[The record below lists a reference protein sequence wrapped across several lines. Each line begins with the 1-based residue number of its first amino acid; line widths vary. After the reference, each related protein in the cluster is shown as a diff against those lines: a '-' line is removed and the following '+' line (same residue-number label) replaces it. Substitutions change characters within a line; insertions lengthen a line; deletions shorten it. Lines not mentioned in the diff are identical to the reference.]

1 MTFSVLKSTPS
12 NELSSPTKNVKG
24 EGQSDE
30 AVSGEDKSSS
40 IFSQL
45 FSAFSSD
52 KSSEGKI
59 SGKQGESASGDLETN
74 GVDVELEGAEAALG
88 NESTDGLVLDGLTKI
103 DSSAIA
109 SNLDVEG
116 DEGDEGES
124 NAENSD
130 ALLTRLGKSEQLLQG
145 NPKASISASDTSI
158 QAIPDAENLNPEALD
173 KINAESG
180 NLLPLSEQNN
190 KMIHGDV
197 SDSGTQIDEV
207 ATLTNAAMSMNSPKG
222 TRLDIE
228 SDKPNSSPAKKLA
241 DVLNSLSKETNEIV
255 SDGIPADAVIPMS
268 ALTSAALVNEAQ
280 PKEQV
285 LSQFVNAQAS
295 DDKQGE
301 LGNDKRFNPA
311 GANVAN
317 SANSITAA
325 MAGNNSGS
333 GFDLNT
339 PAANDLEQVDSLMTE
354 TTEQADFNQ
363 TLETVRRQEQADVTN
378 RAQAK
383 TPVLTEAEQQIL
395 DKRVNINHAS
405 ASSELNEKIAIMAGK
420 ELQTATIRLDPS
432 EMGSMNIKLS
442 MQNDQATV
450 VIHAQNAQSRELL
463 EQQLPRLREMLQQQG
478 IALGDTQVQADSG
491 SQQQSAF
498 QQGDDGHRPQSG
510 EKASNN
516 TTNYAADSQTETA
529 VSSEYWQDS
538 GKGVDFYA

>member
-74 GVDVELEGAEAALG
+74 GVDSELEGAETALG
-88 NESTDGLVLDGLTKI
+88 NESTDGIVLDGLAKI

-116 DEGDEGES
+116 DEGES

-130 ALLTRLGKSEQLLQG
+130 ELLMRLGKSEQLLQG

-190 KMIHGDV
+190 KMIQGDV
-197 SDSGTQIDEV
+197 SDSGAQIDEV

-241 DVLNSLSKETNEIV
+241 DVLSSLSEETNEIV

-268 ALTSAALVNEAQ
+268 ALTSAGLVNEAQ
-280 PKEQV
+280 PKEQI

-325 MAGNNSGS
+325 MTGNNSGS

-339 PAANDLEQVDSLMTE
+339 PAASDLEQVDSLMTE

-498 QQGDDGHRPQSG
+498 QQGDGGSRTQSG

>member
-74 GVDVELEGAEAALG
+74 GVDSELEGAETALG
-88 NESTDGLVLDGLTKI
+88 NESTDGIVLDGLAKI

-116 DEGDEGES
+116 DEGES

-130 ALLTRLGKSEQLLQG
+130 ELLTRLGKSEQLLQG

-190 KMIHGDV
+190 KMIQGDV
-197 SDSGTQIDEV
+197 SDSGAQIDEV

-241 DVLNSLSKETNEIV
+241 DVLSSLSEETNEIV

-268 ALTSAALVNEAQ
+268 ALTSAGLVNEAQ

-325 MAGNNSGS
+325 MTGNNSGS

-339 PAANDLEQVDSLMTE
+339 PAASDLEQVDSLMTE

-498 QQGDDGHRPQSG
+498 QQGDGGSRTQSG

>member
-74 GVDVELEGAEAALG
+74 GVDSELEGAETALG
-88 NESTDGLVLDGLTKI
+88 NESTDGIVLDGLAKI

-116 DEGDEGES
+116 DEGKS

-130 ALLTRLGKSEQLLQG
+130 ELLTRLGKSEQLLQG

-190 KMIHGDV
+190 KMIQGDV
-197 SDSGTQIDEV
+197 SDSGAQIDEV

-241 DVLNSLSKETNEIV
+241 DVLSSLSEETNEIV

-268 ALTSAALVNEAQ
+268 ALTSAGLVNEAQ
-280 PKEQV
+280 PKEQI

-325 MAGNNSGS
+325 MTGNNSGS

-339 PAANDLEQVDSLMTE
+339 PAASDLEQVDSLMTE

-498 QQGDDGHRPQSG
+498 QQGDGGSRTQSG

>member
-74 GVDVELEGAEAALG
+74 GVDSELEGAETALG
-88 NESTDGLVLDGLTKI
+88 NESTDGIVLDGLAKI

-116 DEGDEGES
+116 DEGES

-130 ALLTRLGKSEQLLQG
+130 ELLTRLGKSEQLLQG

-190 KMIHGDV
+190 KMIQGDV
-197 SDSGTQIDEV
+197 SDSGAQIDEV

-241 DVLNSLSKETNEIV
+241 DVLSSLSEETNEIV

-268 ALTSAALVNEAQ
+268 ALTSAGLVNEAQ
-280 PKEQV
+280 PKEQI

-325 MAGNNSGS
+325 MTGNNSGS

-339 PAANDLEQVDSLMTE
+339 PAASDLEQVDSLMTE

-498 QQGDDGHRPQSG
+498 QQGDGGSRTQSG